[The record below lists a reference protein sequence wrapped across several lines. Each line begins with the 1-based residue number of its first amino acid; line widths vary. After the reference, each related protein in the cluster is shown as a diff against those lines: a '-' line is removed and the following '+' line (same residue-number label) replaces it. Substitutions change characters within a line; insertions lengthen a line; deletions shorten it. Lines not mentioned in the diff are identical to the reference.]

1 MEVVGNAVGLDLG
14 KKTFEMC
21 LISNDNKTSR
31 TGGKT
36 DFSGLDKLSM
46 KLNRN
51 DVVAMEACNLAFR
64 IERILRQKV
73 GCRVII
79 LNPGRLAIIFMSTRK
94 TDKEDSMK
102 LAKYIKSHEEDEMP
116 IVTPPSDEEW
126 ERRKLLSE
134 YRSLKSQR
142 PREINRL
149 HAIFEHAGF
158 TQFTRKDMCV
168 PKNREEIFTLLNG
181 YEKEEA
187 ERLVERLVLLENQV
201 ELLYKKINEETEKDE
216 KVQNLMTVPG
226 IGPITALSYV
236 AYIGDVNRFE
246 NAHQVSNFI
255 GFVPKVDCSCTI
267 NHLGHITKQGNS
279 LLRSLLVQ
287 AAWACVRS
295 KNGAALRDK
304 YIYMSATRG
313 IGKGKSIVTI
323 ARKMGELLYTLLK
336 NNQSYEPKKFISSSE
351 RISKLA
357 EEALLYAN
365 KRTGDKNN
373 LICS

>member
-1 MEVVGNAVGLDLG
+1 MEVAGNAAGIDLG
-14 KKTFEMC
+14 KRTYEMC
-21 LISNDNKTSR
+21 LVSKDNKISR
-31 TGGKT
+31 AGGKT
-36 DFSGLDKLSM
+36 DFSGLDKLCT
-46 KLNRN
+46 KLTKD

-64 IERILRQKV
+64 IERVLREKV

-79 LNPGRLAIIFMSTRK
+79 LNPGRLGIIFMSTRK

-116 IVTPPSDEEW
+116 VVTPPSDEEW
-126 ERRKLLSE
+126 ARRKLLSE

-142 PREINRL
+142 TREINRL
-149 HAIFEHAGF
+149 HAIFEHNGY

-168 PKNREEIFTLLNG
+168 PKNREGIVPLLKE

-187 ERLVERLVLLENQV
+187 ERLVERLVLLEKQI
-201 ELLYKKINEETEKDE
+201 ELLYKKINEETKKDV
-216 KVQNLMTVPG
+216 KVQKLMTVPG
-226 IGPITALSYV
+226 IGPITALSYA

-255 GFVPKVDCSCTI
+255 GFVPKVDRSCTI
-267 NHLGHITKQGNS
+267 NRLGHITKIGNG

-287 AAWACVRS
+287 AAWSCVRS
-295 KNGAALRDK
+295 KNGGALRDK
-304 YIYMSATRG
+304 YKYMAEIRG
-313 IGKGKSIVTI
+313 IGKGKSIVSI
-323 ARKMGELLYTLLK
+323 ARKLGELLYTLLK
-336 NNQSYEPKKFISSSE
+336 NNQSYESKKFISSDE
-351 RISKLA
+351 KNSKLA

-365 KRTGDKNN
+365 KRTGDKIN

>member
-1 MEVVGNAVGLDLG
+1 MEVAGNAVGLDLG
-14 KKTFEMC
+14 KRTYEMC
-21 LISNDNKTSR
+21 LIAPNGKAAR

-36 DFSGLDKLSM
+36 DFAGIDNLCRKL
-46 KLNRN
+46 KKD
-51 DVVAMEACNLAFR
+51 DVIAMEACNLAFR
-64 IERILRQKV
+64 IERTIREKV
-73 GCRVII
+73 GCRVVI

-116 IVTPPSDEEW
+116 VVAPPSDEEW
-126 ERRKLLSE
+126 ARRKLLSE

-142 PREINRL
+142 TREINRL

-168 PKNREEIFTLLNG
+168 PKNREEILSLLKG

-187 ERLVERLVLLENQV
+187 GRLAERLLLLEKQI
-201 ELLYKKINEETEKDE
+201 ELLYEKINDETEKDE
-216 KVQNLMTVPG
+216 KVQRLMTVPG

-236 AYIGDVNRFE
+236 AYIGDVKRFE

-267 NHLGHITKQGNS
+267 NRLGHITKQGNS

-287 AAWACVRS
+287 AAWSCVRS
-295 KNGAALRDK
+295 KNGAALREK
-304 YIYMSATRG
+304 YNYMSAVRG

-323 ARKMGELLYTLLK
+323 ARKLGELLYTLLK
-336 NNQSYEPKKFISSSE
+336 NNKTYEPKKFISSAE
-351 RISKLA
+351 RLSKMT
-357 EEALLYAN
+357 EEALGA
-365 KRTGDKNN
+365 
-373 LICS
+373 